1 MISRILDAVL
11 EDYNDNVREFLQ
23 TILTVWLSDKVKVKS
38 KINALILMH
47 GEHSASSMAS
57 LANEMIGDYVYEAFD
72 MPIQVHTE
80 DLTVKVND

>member
-38 KINALILMH
+38 KINTLILMH
-47 GEHSASSMAS
+47 GTQRIKHGKS
-57 LANEMIGDYVYEAFD
+57 G
-72 MPIQVHTE
+72 
-80 DLTVKVND
+80 K